1 MAAQNGA
8 VPGKLRSAGQ
18 RVRLGLPC
26 GADGAHLVEF
36 ALLLPFLVVLTIAI
50 FDFGAAY
57 KLQQKLTNAAR
68 EGARIAVGQNT
79 VDLSSTSCPSSGA
92 SSPCTVEATRNAV
105 VNYLASENLVTS
117 FIATNPTKT
126 GPQEWTYS
134 STATSAPVL
143 VIDRGVAIVEPV
155 SGKLIV
161 STRVTLS
168 YPYSW
173 SFDRIIRLL
182 APSASLPGSFSIS
195 TQVVM
200 ENMT

>member
-1 MAAQNGA
+1 MAAQNHSI
-8 VPGKLRSAGQ
+8 PRKLRSAGQ
-18 RVRLGLPC
+18 RVRLGLPW
-26 GADGAHLVEF
+26 GADGAQLVEF

-68 EGARIAVGQNT
+68 EGARIAIGQNT
-79 VDLSSTSCPSSGA
+79 VDLSSTSCPSTGA

-117 FIATNPTKT
+117 FIDTNPTKT
-126 GPQEWTYS
+126 GSREWTYS

-182 APSASLPGSFSIS
+182 APSASLPGSFTIS